1 MAKPANRVFGC
12 GGQAG
17 GRSRLCLQQRRFAS
31 GGAGEPAERTDF
43 PCSPAQER
51 FWLLDRLDPGNSA
64 YNVAVRWRLEGRVAT
79 DLLERSWLK
88 IIERHEV
95 LRTVFLETDGT
106 PIQRVNAARTVSS
119 DEIDLSNL
127 SPELQQP
134 EGDRIGVIEA
144 RAPFD
149 LASGPLIR
157 ATLLRFSPTVS
168 IILITTH
175 QIVSDGWSIGIM
187 ARENGRHLRR
197 AAPRERDRTRT
208 TVDPVR
214 GLFGVQL
221 EWLKVRGTEAEM
233 AYWSRQLAGIKPFKV
248 LPTMRARRADHQR
261 RHRIAVVAARVDQP
275 GANLERRTRA
285 TLFATAFAA
294 LCATLSRFTSETE
307 IVVGT
312 QVSGRD
318 QVELESMIGQF
329 VNSLILRN
337 DLRGKSHFRRHHRR
351 GARHHRAKRSNT
363 GTYPIERLLGMVK
376 SDAATRTSAGSP

>member
-1 MAKPANRVFGC
+1 MAKPANRVLDAAA
-12 GGQAG
+12 GQGAAG
-17 GRSRLCLQQRRFAS
+17 FA
-31 GGAGEPAERTDF
+31 ANRDDPRPAAEGEPAECSDF

-51 FWLLDRLDPGNSA
+51 FWLLDRLDPGNAA

-79 DLLERSWLK
+79 DLLEQSWLK
-88 IIERHEV
+88 IIERHEI
-95 LRTVFLETDGT
+95 LRTVFLETDGA
-106 PIQRVNAARTVSS
+106 PIQRVMPRAPFRLN
-119 DEIDLSNL
+119 EIDLSNL

-168 IILITTH
+168 IILVTTH

-187 ARENGRHLRR
+187 AREMGVIYD
-197 AAPRERDRTRT
+197 APRHGKAIELEPLSIQYADYSEW
-208 TVDPVR
+208 
-214 GLFGVQL
+214 QL
-221 EWLKVRGTEAEM
+221 QWLKGRGTEAET
-233 AYWSRQLAGIKPFKV
+233 AYWTRQVAGIRPFKILPDHARPS
-248 LPTMRARRADHQR
+248 LPTTNGAIASRLLPRELTNRAQALS
-261 RHRIAVVAARVDQP
+261 A
-275 GANLERRTRA
+275 ERGA

-294 LCATLSRFTSETE
+294 LCATLARFTNETA

-318 QVELESMIGQF
+318 QVELEPMIGQF

-337 DLRGKSHFRRHHRR
+337 VLRGNPAFRAIIDSRNDTITQAPTYRHI
-351 GARHHRAKRSNT
+351 
-363 GTYPIERLLGMVK
+363 PIK
-376 SDAATRTSAGSP
+376 